1 MIKTEKGNVVMGFH
15 GSAELDA
22 DFAVI
27 TRAVYSSLKRELHM
41 SDEEAKS
48 RARETVEDALNYK
61 EEEADLE
68 PDLKSFLQRIFQI

>member
-1 MIKTEKGNVVMGFH
+1 MIKTEKGTVVMGFH
-15 GSAELDA
+15 NAAELNA

-48 RARETVEDALNYK
+48 RVRETVEDALNYK

>member
-1 MIKTEKGNVVMGFH
+1 
-15 GSAELDA
+15 
-22 DFAVI
+22 
-27 TRAVYSSLKRELHM
+27 M

-48 RARETVEDALNYK
+48 RVRETVEDALNYK

>member
-1 MIKTEKGNVVMGFH
+1 MIKTEKGTVVMGFH

-41 SDEEAKS
+41 SDEEAKN
-48 RARETVEDALNYK
+48 RVRETVEDALNYK

>member
-1 MIKTEKGNVVMGFH
+1 MGFH
-15 GSAELDA
+15 NAAELNA

-27 TRAVYSSLKRELHM
+27 TRAVYSNLKRELHM
-41 SDEEAKS
+41 SDEEAKNKV
-48 RARETVEDALNYK
+48 RETVEDALNYK

>member
-1 MIKTEKGNVVMGFH
+1 MIKTEKGTVVMGFH
-15 GSAELDA
+15 NAAELNA

-27 TRAVYSSLKRELHM
+27 TRAVYSNLKRELHM
-41 SDEEAKS
+41 SDEEAKNKV
-48 RARETVEDALNYK
+48 RETVEDALNYK

>member
-48 RARETVEDALNYK
+48 RVRETV
-61 EEEADLE
+61 EEADLE

>member
-15 GSAELDA
+15 NAAELNA

-27 TRAVYSSLKRELHM
+27 TRAVYSNLKRELHM
-41 SDEEAKS
+41 SDEEAKNKV
-48 RARETVEDALNYK
+48 RETVEDALNYK

>member
-27 TRAVYSSLKRELHM
+27 TRAVYSSLKR
-41 SDEEAKS
+41 AAYV
-48 RARETVEDALNYK
+48 R
-61 EEEADLE
+61 
-68 PDLKSFLQRIFQI
+68 